1 MQSYGVNFTET
12 WAPTAAARSVR
23 LVISIAAMRNDRIRH
38 IDIKSAYLNAKLTET
53 VYVQPPTGY
62 ARTDEVWLLLKA
74 LYGLKQAGREWYKML
89 KSMLIRLQWRA
100 TISDPCV
107 YYRRVQQYYQLMV
120 VHVDDLIVTYAN
132 QEQSVHSSMVY
143 HKRSKWQI
151 WVISDTLM
159 E

>member
-53 VYVQPPTGY
+53 VNVQPPAGY
-62 ARTDEVWLLLKA
+62 ARTDEVWLLQKA
-74 LYGLKQAGREWYKML
+74 LNGLKQAGREWERML
-89 KSMLIRLQWRA
+89 KTMLIRLDWKA

-107 YYRRVQQYYQLMV
+107 YYRRVHGYYQ
-120 VHVDDLIVTYAN
+120 
-132 QEQSVHSSMVY
+132 
-143 HKRSKWQI
+143 
-151 WVISDTLM
+151 
-159 E
+159 